1 MSCPACGSPMPA
13 GQERCPGCGA
23 NVAPLT
29 EGALAPD
36 PSSRRAEPLREIPGL
51 KKKERTWKDDVR
63 DRMRDRKRRR
73 AADGELPLF
82 RDGLDEDMEAAEE
95 AEPVGLDNGLAGAG
109 RGAMELGPEA
119 EAPAR
124 SLPPAPRSG
133 GGIAARASDVGLA
146 SAPHELGV
154 DEADLPLRS
163 SPAPPTSAV
172 SDLRLGP
179 GDAPPGDSRPSRAPV
194 AARAEPEDEWTLG
207 GEPSAPARPVERPAY
222 SGERARAAA
231 LDVALLLVLWSV
243 VVYFASRAAH
253 VGLAGLRPSWPYL
266 AAYLAFLGLAYAGYF
281 TGTTGQTLGKIAT
294 GLRVVDAGGR
304 PPGYLRAFLRAGL
317 GSLGV
322 LAAGTGLIPM
332 LLDPARRALHDRVSK
347 TRVVKG

>member
-1 MSCPACGSPMPA
+1 MSCPACGTPMPA
-13 GQERCPGCGA
+13 GQERCAGCGA

-36 PSSRRAEPLREIPGL
+36 PSARRAEPLREIPGL

-82 RDGLDEDMEAAEE
+82 KDGLDEDAD
-95 AEPVGLDNGLAGAG
+95 AEPGAPEPGLDNGLGGAG
-109 RGAMELGPEA
+109 RGAMELGPEP
-119 EAPAR
+119 EAPR
-124 SLPPAPRSG
+124 REVRPGPAPRTGSG
-133 GGIAARASDVGLA
+133 FAARASDVGLA
-146 SAPHELGV
+146 SGLQELGV
-154 DEADLPLRS
+154 DEADLPLR
-163 SPAPPTSAV
+163 TSAV
-172 SDLRLGP
+172 PATSAASDLRLGAS
-179 GDAPPGDSRPSRAPV
+179 DAPPLADTRPSRGPIP
-194 AARAEPEDEWTLG
+194 EPEDEWTLG
-207 GEPSAPARPVERPAY
+207 GESSAPSRPVERPAY
-222 SGERARAAA
+222 SGERAQAAA
-231 LDVALLLVLWSV
+231 LDLGLLVVLWSV

-266 AAYLAFLGLAYAGYF
+266 AGYLAFLGLAYAVYF

-304 PPGYLRAFLRAGL
+304 PPGYLRAFLRAAL
-317 GSLGV
+317 GSVGV

>member
-1 MSCPACGSPMPA
+1 MSCPACGTAVPG

-23 NVAPLT
+23 HVAPLT

-36 PSSRRAEPLREIPGL
+36 PSARPRPEPLREIPGL

-73 AADGELPLF
+73 GEGDLPLF
-82 RDGLDEDMEAAEE
+82 RDGDADATSDGEVKDEEPRPPEPLVARPAEV
-95 AEPVGLDNGLAGAG
+95 A
-109 RGAMELGPEA
+109 LG
-119 EAPAR
+119 
-124 SLPPAPRSG
+124 
-133 GGIAARASDVGLA
+133 
-146 SAPHELGV
+146 SAPIEMGA
-154 DEADLPLRS
+154 DEPDLPLRPAPVMTPAPELRLAGS
-163 SPAPPTSAV
+163 DDVSPARV
-172 SDLRLGP
+172 
-179 GDAPPGDSRPSRAPV
+179 RAPEPP
-194 AARAEPEDEWTLG
+194 ARDEWTLG
-207 GEPSAPARPVERPAY
+207 GEPATVPRPVERPAY

-231 LDVALLLVLWSV
+231 LDLALLTVMWAI

-253 VGLAGLRPSWPYL
+253 VDLMGLRPAWPYL
-266 AAYLAFLGLAYAGYF
+266 VGYLAFLGLTYAGYF

-304 PPGYLRAFLRAGL
+304 PPGYLRAFVRAGL

-332 LLDPARRALHDRVSK
+332 LLDPARRALHDRVLK